1 MSYENLANPSNYQ
14 QLAFAEN
21 GFRLITASSTPVAG
35 EYYRA
40 VYALEDSVVT
50 VASENGDSL
59 DGAVLFIGVSIYGI
73 FSEVTSSSGSVL
85 AYIG

>member
-59 DGAVLFIGVSIYGI
+59 DGAVLFIGFLFMDI
-73 FSEVTSSSGSVL
+73 FLKSLVRLEVC
-85 AYIG
+85 